1 MVKSSYTRYI
11 VLLDESIL
19 EIGILC
25 ILYSDWSVLVI
36 SGFRVFSGT
45 LFCFQVQ
52 MESKDSM
59 TRV

>member
-19 EIGILC
+19 EIGILY
-25 ILYSDWSVLVI
+25 ILYSDWSLLVI
-36 SGFRVFSGT
+36 SGFRVFLGT